1 MFLENYLGD
10 YLKKLSKNRL
20 KDLIIKIENSE
31 GSKAF
36 NINNEY
42 DLVKEYSKLKVL
54 YKKKVYEY
62 SYVINKDEVMEN
74 EIFKVSKEGIY
85 KCEIGAYDSDFPLV
99 IRNYKEGDTI
109 KLKVGTKKVRRIF
122 IDKKVPSHIRAMYP
136 VVVNK
141 DNEVIFVP
149 KFYKD
154 LERKSLQSG
163 LFMVQLIYWLI

>member
-1 MFLENYLGD
+1 MKEKKYKKRLDFQQKIISRQSKQIDELKEKIEELE
-10 YLKKLSKNRL
+10 
-20 KDLIIKIENSE
+20 LIIEEKNEMIESID
-31 GSKAF
+31 GF
-36 NINNEY
+36 I
-42 DLVKEYSKLKVL
+42 KV
-54 YKKKVYEY
+54 
-62 SYVINKDEVMEN
+62 
-74 EIFKVSKEGIY
+74 FGKEGIY

-99 IRNYKEGDTI
+99 IRNYQEGDTI

-122 IDKKVPSHIRAMYP
+122 IDKKVPSHIRSMYP

-163 LFMVQLIYWLI
+163 LFMVQLIY